1 MNKISFLILLLIFG
15 LLLSVMAQEQFKIS
29 AMAEKNEYLLGEPVV
44 VYVLIQNSGNK
55 TVAVSADIAPERDMY
70 IYYITNPNG
79 ETKRFAPV
87 FVEEPDEMRTLRRNE
102 SVGGSAR
109 IFYGGNGYTFPK
121 SGKYQVAVH
130 YQDTKSPLLTIKI
143 LEPRNEAEKEQV
155 KHILDHSEVGLF
167 MMLEGGDELSDAMAQ
182 IESLNAN
189 YPDALLTAYV
199 RYALAKNYSVPA
211 RNFVSKKPRDA
222 NLPKSIEILESLK
235 SKEIQLYYRSKVFN
249 TLSSNLEKVGRK
261 EDAQNVQREFRK
273 ILETKENMQQFFI
286 EYK

>member
-1 MNKISFLILLLIFG
+1 MNKISLLFLLLIFG
-15 LLLSVMAQEQFKIS
+15 LLLSVIAQERLTIS
-29 AMAEKNEYLLGEPVV
+29 VIAEKSEYLLGEPVV
-44 VYVLIQNSGNK
+44 VYVMIKNSGNK
-55 TVAVSADIAPERDMY
+55 TLAVSADIAPERDMY
-70 IYYITNPNG
+70 IYYITNPEG
-79 ETKRFAPV
+79 ETKRFAPI
-87 FVEEPDEMRTLRRNE
+87 FVEEPDEMKKLRRNE

-121 SGKYQVAVH
+121 SGEYQVAVH
-130 YQDTKSPLLTIKI
+130 YQDTKSLHLKIKI
-143 LEPRNEAEKEQV
+143 LEPGNEAEKDQAN
-155 KHILDHSEVGLF
+155 HILDHSEVGLF

-235 SKEIQLYYRSKVFN
+235 SKEIQLYYRNKVFN
-249 TLSSNLEKVGRK
+249 TLSSNLEMVGRK
-261 EDAQNVQREFRK
+261 EDAQNVKGEFRK
-273 ILETKENMQQFFI
+273 IMETKENMQPFFS
-286 EYK
+286 E